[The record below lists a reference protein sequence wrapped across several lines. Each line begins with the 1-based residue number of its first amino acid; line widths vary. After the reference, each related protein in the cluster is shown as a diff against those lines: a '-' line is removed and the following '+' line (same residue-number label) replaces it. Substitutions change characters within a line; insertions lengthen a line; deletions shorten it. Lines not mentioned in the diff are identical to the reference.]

1 MTADKAILPAGS
13 RVAIIAGSGA
23 LPLDIAERLNARGHA
38 PFVLRVSGEADRD
51 FSAFEG
57 DDIQLE
63 AARDLLPMLKRA
75 GATHVVLAG
84 GISRRPDFKAVRF
97 GFVLIPLAMRAA
109 AALLRGDNALLGTLV
124 GFFEARGFKVVG
136 AHQIL
141 PELLAPEACLTKR
154 RPSAA
159 EWRSIRAG
167 MEAARAI
174 GALDAGQAVV
184 VIGERA
190 VALEGVEGTAAMI
203 ARVRDLKASGR
214 ISTRSAGVW
223 SSGRSQ
229 GRRCGSTCRQ
239 SGRTRFRRQATPGLP
254 AWRWKPAA
262 RSCSRRRRRSRAPTK
277 REFSSSGWPRDRR
290 KSDQARSGRR

>member
-214 ISTRSAGVW
+214 ISTRSAGVLVKRPKPGQEVRVDLP
-223 SSGRSQ
+223 SIGPDTISAASDAGLA
-229 GRRCGSTCRQ
+229 GVAVEAGGS
-239 SGRTRFRRQATPGLP
+239 LLL
-254 AWRWKPAA
+254 KAA
-262 RSCSRRRRRSRAPTK
+262 ETVARADEAGIFLVGVAP
-277 REFSSSGWPRDRR
+277 
-290 KSDQARSGRR
+290 